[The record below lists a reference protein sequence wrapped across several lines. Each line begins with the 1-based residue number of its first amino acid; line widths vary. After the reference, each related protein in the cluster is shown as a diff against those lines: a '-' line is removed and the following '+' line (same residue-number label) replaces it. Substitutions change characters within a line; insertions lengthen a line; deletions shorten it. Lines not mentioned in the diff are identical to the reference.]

1 MSIHEPIQTIVIGG
15 GQAGLA
21 AGYFLAQQG
30 HSFTILDQ
38 NKRTGQAW
46 RCRWDSLR
54 LFTPSKY
61 SSLPGMSFPN
71 ADFSFPTKDEV
82 ADYLE
87 AYAGKF
93 HLPVQHGVKVEALT
107 SINQGYRLL
116 TSRVNFD
123 AKTGDRRHWSFS
135 ETFYTSLRQRA

>member
-1 MSIHEPIQTIVIGG
+1 MSIHEPIQTIVVGG

-30 HSFTILDQ
+30 HPFIILDE

-46 RCRWDSLR
+46 RSRWDSLR

-93 HLPVQHGVKVEALT
+93 HLPVQHGVKVEALN
-107 SINQGYRLL
+107 SNQPGL
-116 TSRVNFD
+116 SVID
-123 AKTGDRRHWSFS
+123 
-135 ETFYTSLRQRA
+135 